1 MIDLAFDGTDIVFDS
16 AGNLTTVED
25 AAAVAQRIYLT
36 LKAQAGDWF
45 LDTSFGQPWR
55 EAVLV
60 RNPNLIEINSLLRFA
75 ISGVEGV
82 IRILSFD
89 LSFDRPTGRL
99 ALTFQVST
107 KYGVIEALSTSDDIA
122 AIILTLMLQPIGGIA

>member
-1 MIDLAFDGTDIVFDS
+1 MIDLAFDGTDIVFDE

-45 LDTSFGQPWR
+45 LDTAFGQPWR
-55 EAVLV
+55 ESVLV
-60 RNPNLIEINSLLRFA
+60 RNPNLIEINSLLRVA

-89 LSFDRPTGRL
+89 LSFDRVTGRL
-99 ALTFQVST
+99 SLTFEVATQ
-107 KYGVIEALSTSDDIA
+107 YGVIAAQSEGDDVA
-122 AIILTLMLQPIGGIA
+122 AIILALMLQPVGGIA

>member
-1 MIDLAFDGTDIVFDS
+1 MIDLAFDGTDIVFDP

-55 EAVLV
+55 ESVLV
-60 RNPNLIEINSLLRFA
+60 RNPNLTEINSILRVA

-89 LSFDRPTGRL
+89 LSFDRVTGRL
-99 ALTFQVST
+99 SLTFEVATQ
-107 KYGVIEALSTSDDIA
+107 YGVIAAQSEGDDVA
-122 AIILTLMLQPIGGIA
+122 AIILALMLQPVGGIA